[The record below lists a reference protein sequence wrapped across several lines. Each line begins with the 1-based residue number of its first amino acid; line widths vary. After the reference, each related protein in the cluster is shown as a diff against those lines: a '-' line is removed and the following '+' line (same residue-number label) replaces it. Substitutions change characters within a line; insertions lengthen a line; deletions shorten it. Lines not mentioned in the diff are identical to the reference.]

1 MVSVDEHT
9 QVAMEIVSQG
19 TKLSGELLLKVLKA
33 LNDLLSSDDK
43 QKDFIIKDNSKE
55 GKQKINDLI
64 NKHKDGVVALDENIT
79 KQQLKDYQKEFKKL
93 GVDFSVV
100 KNGKDD
106 YSFFFAGQQTN
117 VIEKALKNVI
127 EKKERA
133 KENEKEKPKQKKV
146 DFSMNG
152 VAKLDKKS
160 KKNKK
165 KYQKINKRHN
175 QLVDSNLK
183 RWIKNIHRFF
193 KSHKERNG
201 HYG

>member
-43 QKDFIIKDNSKE
+43 QKDFILKDNSKE

-64 NKHKDGVVALDENIT
+64 NKHKNGVVALDENIT

-100 KNGKDD
+100 KNQKDD

-127 EKKERA
+127 EKKSV
-133 KENEKEKPKQKKV
+133 PKKMK
-146 DFSMNG
+146 
-152 VAKLDKKS
+152 
-160 KKNKK
+160 KKNLN
-165 KYQKINKRHN
+165 KIKLIF
-175 QLVDSNLK
+175 Q
-183 RWIKNIHRFF
+183 
-193 KSHKERNG
+193 
-201 HYG
+201 

>member
-152 VAKLDKKS
+152 VAKLDKKIKEEQKEVS
-160 KKNKK
+160 KDK
-165 KYQKINKRHN
+165 QKTQSISR
-175 QLVDSNLK
+175 
-183 RWIKNIHRFF
+183 
-193 KSHKERNG
+193 
-201 HYG
+201 